1 MDNIRI
7 GTGSSKLAVWQ
18 AKKVQEKLK
27 EINISSTIVQINSSG
42 DKDLSKPIY
51 ELGITGVFT
60 KEIDIALINKE
71 VDIAVHSLKD
81 VPTALPKGIVQSAV
95 LKRGSEKDVIIINKD
110 LLKLNNT
117 VATGS
122 LRRKAQWLNKYKSD
136 KIVDIRGN
144 VGTRLKKLK
153 QSNWRGTIMAKAGL
167 ERLNLLP
174 LNYIDLDWM
183 IPAPAQG
190 AISVQ
195 NLAKNS
201 LITKM
206 LNKITHS
213 ETEMCT
219 NIERTFLKKL
229 EGGCS
234 APIGAHAKVVDGC
247 IEFCGVILSVDGKN
261 KIEVKGVEKI
271 ENNLNIGEKFAKK
284 IISLGGNR
292 ILDSLKNEVW

>member
-7 GTGSSKLAVWQ
+7 GTRSSKLAVWQ

-81 VPTALPKGIVQSAV
+81 VPTALPKGVVQSAV

-153 QSNWRGTIMAKAGL
+153 ESNWRGTIMAKAGL

-219 NIERTFLKKL
+219 NIERAFLKKL

-292 ILDSLKNEVW
+292 ILDSLKNEV

>member
-7 GTGSSKLAVWQ
+7 GTRSSKLAVWQ

-153 QSNWRGTIMAKAGL
+153 ESNWRGTIMAKAGL

-234 APIGAHAKVVDGC
+234 APIGAHAKVVDDC

-292 ILDSLKNEVW
+292 ILDSLKSEV

>member
-7 GTGSSKLAVWQ
+7 GTRSSKLAVWQ

-195 NLAKNS
+195 NLAKNYS
-201 LITKM
+201 ITKM

-292 ILDSLKNEVW
+292 ILDSLKNEV

>member
-7 GTGSSKLAVWQ
+7 GTRSSKLAVWQ

-81 VPTALPKGIVQSAV
+81 VPTALPKGVVQSAV

-153 QSNWRGTIMAKAGL
+153 ESNWRGTIMAKAGL

-292 ILDSLKNEVW
+292 ILDSLKNEV

>member
-7 GTGSSKLAVWQ
+7 GTRSSKLAVWQ

-153 QSNWRGTIMAKAGL
+153 ESNWRGTIMAKAGL

-247 IEFCGVILSVDGKN
+247 IEFCGVILSVDGKS

-284 IISLGGNR
+284 IIALGGNR
-292 ILDSLKNEVW
+292 ILDSLKNEV

>member
-7 GTGSSKLAVWQ
+7 GTRSSKLAVWQ

-27 EINISSTIVQINSSG
+27 EINVSSTIVQITSSG

-81 VPTALPKGIVQSAV
+81 VPTTLPKGVIQSAV
-95 LKRGSEKDVIIINKD
+95 LKRGSEKDIIIINKD
-110 LLKLNNT
+110 SLELNNT
-117 VATGS
+117 IATGS
-122 LRRKAQWLNKYKSD
+122 LRRKAQWLNKYESD
-136 KIVDIRGN
+136 KIVNIRGN
-144 VGTRLKKLK
+144 VATRLKKLK
-153 QSNWRGTIMAKAGL
+153 ESNWRGTIMAKAGL

-174 LNYIDLDWM
+174 LNYMDLDWM

-195 NLAKNS
+195 NLAENS
-201 LITKM
+201 SITKI
-206 LNKITHS
+206 LNEITHS

-219 NIERTFLKKL
+219 NIERAFLNKL

-247 IEFCGVILSVDGKN
+247 IEFCGVILSVDGKD
-261 KIEVKGVEKI
+261 KIEVKEIEKI
-271 ENNLNIGEKFAKK
+271 ENNLNLGEKFARK

-292 ILDSLKNEVW
+292 ILDSLKDEV

>member
-7 GTGSSKLAVWQ
+7 GTRSSKLAVWQ

-81 VPTALPKGIVQSAV
+81 VPTALPKGVVQSAV

-195 NLAKNS
+195 NLAKNYS
-201 LITKM
+201 ITKM

-292 ILDSLKNEVW
+292 ILDSLKNEV

>member
-7 GTGSSKLAVWQ
+7 GTRSSKLAVWQ

-27 EINISSTIVQINSSG
+27 EINVSSTIVQITSSG

-81 VPTALPKGIVQSAV
+81 VPTTLPKGVIQSAV
-95 LKRGSEKDVIIINKD
+95 LKRGSEKDIIIINKD
-110 LLKLNNT
+110 SLELNNT
-117 VATGS
+117 IATGS
-122 LRRKAQWLNKYKSD
+122 LRRKAQWLNKYESD
-136 KIVDIRGN
+136 KIVNIRGN
-144 VGTRLKKLK
+144 VATRLKKLK
-153 QSNWRGTIMAKAGL
+153 ESNWRGTIMAKAGL

-174 LNYIDLDWM
+174 LNYMDLDWM

-195 NLAKNS
+195 NLAENS
-201 LITKM
+201 SITKI
-206 LNKITHS
+206 LNEITHS

-219 NIERTFLKKL
+219 NIERAFLNKL

-247 IEFCGVILSVDGKN
+247 IEFCGVILSVDGKD
-261 KIEVKGVEKI
+261 KIEVKEIEKI
-271 ENNLNIGEKFAKK
+271 ENNLNLGEKFARK

-292 ILDSLKNEVW
+292 ILDSLKNEV

>member
-7 GTGSSKLAVWQ
+7 GTRSSKLAVWQ

-153 QSNWRGTIMAKAGL
+153 ESNWRGTIMAKAGL

-174 LNYIDLDWM
+174 LNYIDLEWM

-247 IEFCGVILSVDGKN
+247 IEFCGVILSVDGKS

-292 ILDSLKNEVW
+292 ILDSLKNEV

>member
-1 MDNIRI
+1 M
-7 GTGSSKLAVWQ
+7 AVWQ

-153 QSNWRGTIMAKAGL
+153 ESNWRGTIMAKAGL

-292 ILDSLKNEVW
+292 ILDSLKNEV

>member
-7 GTGSSKLAVWQ
+7 GTRSSKLAVWQ

-153 QSNWRGTIMAKAGL
+153 ESNWRGTIMAKAGL

-234 APIGAHAKVVDGC
+234 APIGAHAKVVDDC
-247 IEFCGVILSVDGKN
+247 IEFCGVILSVDGKS

-292 ILDSLKNEVW
+292 ILDSLKSEV

>member
-7 GTGSSKLAVWQ
+7 GTRSSKLAVWQ

-153 QSNWRGTIMAKAGL
+153 ESNWRGTIMAKAGL

-195 NLAKNS
+195 NLAKNYS
-201 LITKM
+201 ITKM

-219 NIERTFLKKL
+219 NIERAFLKKL

-234 APIGAHAKVVDGC
+234 APIGAHAKVVDDC
-247 IEFCGVILSVDGKN
+247 IEFCGVILSVDGKS

-292 ILDSLKNEVW
+292 ILDSLKNEV

>member
-7 GTGSSKLAVWQ
+7 GTRSSKLAVWQ

-81 VPTALPKGIVQSAV
+81 VPTALPKGVVQSAV

-153 QSNWRGTIMAKAGL
+153 ESNWRGTIMAKAGL

-247 IEFCGVILSVDGKN
+247 IEFCGVILSVDGKS

-284 IISLGGNR
+284 IIALGGNR
-292 ILDSLKNEVW
+292 ILDSLKNEV

>member
-7 GTGSSKLAVWQ
+7 GTRSSKLAVWQ

-153 QSNWRGTIMAKAGL
+153 ESNWRGTIMAKAGL

-247 IEFCGVILSVDGKN
+247 IEFSGVILSVDGKS

-292 ILDSLKNEVW
+292 ILDSLKNEV

>member
-7 GTGSSKLAVWQ
+7 GTRSSKLAVWQ

-153 QSNWRGTIMAKAGL
+153 ESNWRGTIMAKAGL

-247 IEFCGVILSVDGKN
+247 IEFSGVILSVDGKS

-284 IISLGGNR
+284 IIALGGNR
-292 ILDSLKNEVW
+292 ILDSLKNEV

>member
-7 GTGSSKLAVWQ
+7 GTRSSKLAVWQ

-153 QSNWRGTIMAKAGL
+153 ESNWRGTIMAKAGL

-234 APIGAHAKVVDGC
+234 APIGAHAKVVDDC

-284 IISLGGNR
+284 IIALGGNR
-292 ILDSLKNEVW
+292 ILDSLKNEV

>member
-7 GTGSSKLAVWQ
+7 GTRSSKLAVWQ

-81 VPTALPKGIVQSAV
+81 VPTALPKGVVQSAV

-292 ILDSLKNEVW
+292 ILDSLKNEV

>member
-7 GTGSSKLAVWQ
+7 GTRSSKLAVWQ

-234 APIGAHAKVVDGC
+234 APIGAHAKVVDDC
-247 IEFCGVILSVDGKN
+247 IEFCGVILSVDGKS

-284 IISLGGNR
+284 IIALGGNR
-292 ILDSLKNEVW
+292 ILDSLKNEV

>member
-7 GTGSSKLAVWQ
+7 GTRSSKLAVWQ

-95 LKRGSEKDVIIINKD
+95 LKRGSEKDVILINKD

-153 QSNWRGTIMAKAGL
+153 ESNWRGTIMAKAGL

-195 NLAKNS
+195 NLAKNYS
-201 LITKM
+201 ITKM

-234 APIGAHAKVVDGC
+234 APIGAHAKVVDDC
-247 IEFCGVILSVDGKN
+247 IEFCGVILSVDGKS

-292 ILDSLKNEVW
+292 ILDSLKNEV

>member
-7 GTGSSKLAVWQ
+7 GTRSSKLAVWQ

-153 QSNWRGTIMAKAGL
+153 ESNWRGTIMAKAGL

-247 IEFCGVILSVDGKN
+247 IEFCGVILSVDGKS

-284 IISLGGNR
+284 IIALGGNR
-292 ILDSLKNEVW
+292 ILDSLKSEV

>member
-7 GTGSSKLAVWQ
+7 GTRSSKLAVWQ

-153 QSNWRGTIMAKAGL
+153 ESNWRGTIMAKAGL

-292 ILDSLKNEVW
+292 ILDSLKNEV

>member
-7 GTGSSKLAVWQ
+7 GTRSSKLAVWQ

-219 NIERTFLKKL
+219 NIERAFLKKL

-247 IEFCGVILSVDGKN
+247 IEFCGVILSVDGKS

-292 ILDSLKNEVW
+292 ILDSLKNEV

>member
-7 GTGSSKLAVWQ
+7 GTRSSKLAVWQ

-153 QSNWRGTIMAKAGL
+153 HSNWRGTIMAKAGL

-247 IEFCGVILSVDGKN
+247 IEFSGVILSVDGKS

-292 ILDSLKNEVW
+292 ILDSLKNEV

>member
-7 GTGSSKLAVWQ
+7 GTRSSKLAVWQ

-153 QSNWRGTIMAKAGL
+153 ESNWRGTIMAKAGL

-174 LNYIDLDWM
+174 LNYIDLEWM

-247 IEFCGVILSVDGKN
+247 IEFSGVILSVDGKS

-292 ILDSLKNEVW
+292 ILDSLKNEV

>member
-7 GTGSSKLAVWQ
+7 GTRSSKLAVWQ

-153 QSNWRGTIMAKAGL
+153 ESNWRGTIMAKAGL

-219 NIERTFLKKL
+219 NIERAFLKKL

-292 ILDSLKNEVW
+292 ILDSLKNEV

>member
-7 GTGSSKLAVWQ
+7 GTRSSKLAVWQ

-153 QSNWRGTIMAKAGL
+153 ESNWRGTIMAKAGL

-247 IEFCGVILSVDGKN
+247 IEFCGVILSVDGKS
-261 KIEVKGVEKI
+261 KIEDKGVEKI

-292 ILDSLKNEVW
+292 ILDSLKSEV

>member
-7 GTGSSKLAVWQ
+7 GTRSSKLAVWQ

-153 QSNWRGTIMAKAGL
+153 ESNWRGTIMAKAGL

-206 LNKITHS
+206 LNKITHP

-247 IEFCGVILSVDGKN
+247 IEFCGVILSVDGKS

-292 ILDSLKNEVW
+292 ILDSLKNEV

>member
-1 MDNIRI
+1 M
-7 GTGSSKLAVWQ
+7 AVWQ

-27 EINISSTIVQINSSG
+27 EINVSSTIVQITSSG

-81 VPTALPKGIVQSAV
+81 VPTTLPKGVIQSAV
-95 LKRGSEKDVIIINKD
+95 LKRGSEKDIIIINKD
-110 LLKLNNT
+110 LLELNNT
-117 VATGS
+117 IATGS
-122 LRRKAQWLNKYKSD
+122 LRRKAQWLNKYESD
-136 KIVDIRGN
+136 KIVNIRGN
-144 VGTRLKKLK
+144 VATRLKKLK
-153 QSNWRGTIMAKAGL
+153 ESNWRGTIMAKAGL

-174 LNYIDLDWM
+174 LNYMDLDWM

-195 NLAKNS
+195 NLAENS
-201 LITKM
+201 SITKI
-206 LNKITHS
+206 LNEITHS

-219 NIERTFLKKL
+219 NIERAFLNKL

-247 IEFCGVILSVDGKN
+247 IEFCGVILSVDGKD
-261 KIEVKGVEKI
+261 KIEVKEIEKI
-271 ENNLNIGEKFAKK
+271 ENNLNLGEKFARK

-292 ILDSLKNEVW
+292 ILDSLKNEV

>member
-7 GTGSSKLAVWQ
+7 GTRSSKLAVWQ

-81 VPTALPKGIVQSAV
+81 VPTALPKGVVQSAV

-153 QSNWRGTIMAKAGL
+153 ESNWRGTIMAKAGL

-174 LNYIDLDWM
+174 LNYIDLEWM

-284 IISLGGNR
+284 IIALGGNR
-292 ILDSLKNEVW
+292 ILDSLKNEV

>member
-7 GTGSSKLAVWQ
+7 GTRSSKLAVWQ

-153 QSNWRGTIMAKAGL
+153 ESNWRGTIMAKAGL

-284 IISLGGNR
+284 IIALGGNR
-292 ILDSLKNEVW
+292 ILDSLKSEV

>member
-7 GTGSSKLAVWQ
+7 GTRSSKLAVWQ

-153 QSNWRGTIMAKAGL
+153 ESNWRGTIMAKAGL

-174 LNYIDLDWM
+174 LNYIDLEWM

-292 ILDSLKNEVW
+292 ILDSLKNEV

>member
-7 GTGSSKLAVWQ
+7 GTRSSKLAVWQ

-247 IEFCGVILSVDGKN
+247 IEFSGVILSVDGKS

-292 ILDSLKNEVW
+292 ILDSLKNEV

>member
-7 GTGSSKLAVWQ
+7 GTRSSKLAVWQ

-27 EINISSTIVQINSSG
+27 EINVSSTIVQITSSG

-81 VPTALPKGIVQSAV
+81 VPTTLPKGVIQSAV
-95 LKRGSEKDVIIINKD
+95 LKRGSEKDIIIINKD
-110 LLKLNNT
+110 LLELNNT
-117 VATGS
+117 IATGS
-122 LRRKAQWLNKYKSD
+122 LRRKAQWLNKYESD
-136 KIVDIRGN
+136 KIVNIRGN
-144 VGTRLKKLK
+144 VATRLKKLK
-153 QSNWRGTIMAKAGL
+153 ESNWRGTIMAKAGL

-174 LNYIDLDWM
+174 LNYMDLDWM

-195 NLAKNS
+195 NLAENS
-201 LITKM
+201 SITKI
-206 LNKITHS
+206 LNEITHS

-219 NIERTFLKKL
+219 NIERTFLNKL

-247 IEFCGVILSVDGKN
+247 IEFCGVILSVDGKD
-261 KIEVKGVEKI
+261 KIEVKEIEKI
-271 ENNLNIGEKFAKK
+271 ENNLNLGEKFARK

-292 ILDSLKNEVW
+292 ILDSLKNEV

>member
-7 GTGSSKLAVWQ
+7 GTRSSKLAVWQ

-153 QSNWRGTIMAKAGL
+153 ESNWRGTIMAKAGL

-219 NIERTFLKKL
+219 NIERAFLKKL

-234 APIGAHAKVVDGC
+234 APIGAHAKVVDDC
-247 IEFCGVILSVDGKN
+247 IEFCGVILSVDGKS

-284 IISLGGNR
+284 IIALGGNR
-292 ILDSLKNEVW
+292 ILDSLKNEV

>member
-7 GTGSSKLAVWQ
+7 GTRSSKLAVWQ

-153 QSNWRGTIMAKAGL
+153 ESNWRGTIMAKAGL

-234 APIGAHAKVVDGC
+234 APIGAHAKVVDDC
-247 IEFCGVILSVDGKN
+247 IEFCGVILSVDGKS

-292 ILDSLKNEVW
+292 ILDSLKNEV